1 MRRKKGLVSVSVA
14 FASGLSCPARAYLD
28 APDLMSANSAGRSS
42 HGAGNTTARRLAYF
56 DDAPMHC
63 SIRMTASSALGLP
76 APTDVPARSG
86 WGALTAPYQRADDRI
101 AAWQLANTV
110 LPYLGLL
117 AAMGLSLD
125 GPYVV
130 TLLLA
135 VPAAA
140 FLART
145 FVLFHDCGHDTL
157 FSRRRVND
165 VVGIALSL
173 LVWEAFHYW
182 RHIHAVHHATSSHL
196 GRRGTGDYDT
206 LTVKEYV
213 ALPAAKRFAYR
224 VSRHPVFLFLVL
236 PCFKFTLYNRLRLR
250 PAPQPAWRS
259 VPLTNVAL
267 IVVHGAAMALFGW
280 REVLLVLLPVFW
292 LASLIGLWL
301 FYVQHQFEQAYWAPQ
316 GRWNRVSA
324 ALRGSSY
331 YRLPA
336 LLNWFTANIGYHHVH
351 HLSPRIPNYRLA
363 QCHREQPALQGAP
376 TLTLRQSL
384 GSLRCHLWDEERGRM
399 VDFVTAAPPQ

>member
-1 MRRKKGLVSVSVA
+1 MK
-14 FASGLSCPARAYLD
+14 
-28 APDLMSANSAGRSS
+28 
-42 HGAGNTTARRLAYF
+42 
-56 DDAPMHC
+56 
-63 SIRMTASSALGLP
+63 ASSALGSP
-76 APTDVPARSG
+76 AADGVPTRAAWR
-86 WGALTAPYQRADDRI
+86 ALVAPYHRADDRV

-110 LPYLGLL
+110 LPYLGLI
-117 AAMGLSLD
+117 AAMVLSLR
-125 GPYVV
+125 GSYVV

-140 FLART
+140 FLARA
-145 FVLFHDCGHDTL
+145 FVLFHDCGHDSL

-165 VVGIALSL
+165 AVGMVLSL

-182 RHIHAVHHATSSHL
+182 RHVHAVHHATSSHL

-213 ALPAAKRFAYR
+213 ALPPGRRLAYR
-224 VSRHPVFLFLVL
+224 LSRHPVFLFLVL
-236 PCFKFTLYNRLRLR
+236 PCFKFTLYNRLRPR

-259 VPLTNVAL
+259 VPLTNLALVAAY
-267 IVVHGAAMALFGW
+267 GTAMALLGW
-280 REVLLVLLPVFW
+280 REVLLVMLPVFW

-316 GRWNRVSA
+316 GRWDRVAA
-324 ALRGSSY
+324 ALQGSSY
-331 YRLPA
+331 YRLPP
-336 LLNWFTANIGYHHVH
+336 LLNWFTASIGYHHVH

-376 TLTLRQSL
+376 TLTLRQSMQ
-384 GSLRCHLWDEERGRM
+384 SLRCHLWDEERGRM
-399 VDFVTAAPPQ
+399 VAFGTVEPR